1 MNTAYNV
8 ILKNLRML
16 KYVMLK
22 YTATSDIQ
30 TRIKVARVD
39 KPADDGQHFFFLYSR
54 SSTFATLRYFLQHI
68 MYSTLMF
75 LTVCR
80 TCDI

>member
-39 KPADDGQHFFFLYSR
+39 KPADDGQHFFSFIRGAQRLPPFVIFYN
-54 SSTFATLRYFLQHI
+54 I
-68 MYSTLMF
+68 
-75 LTVCR
+75 
-80 TCDI
+80 

>member
-39 KPADDGQHFFFLYSR
+39 KPADDGQHFFFPL
-54 SSTFATLRYFLQHI
+54 FAELN
-68 MYSTLMF
+68 
-75 LTVCR
+75 VCHPSLFF
-80 TCDI
+80 TTYNVFNTDAPNSM